1 MSKFRLLIVEDD
13 DRDLAVCKDAVEVFK
28 DEKQIEVELI
38 VCKDLSGAQLELNN
52 AIEKPIN
59 GAIIDIKLGNDSDAG
74 NQVIR
79 KIQEEFFRIPTAVLT
94 GTPGSEDQNATLIG
108 VFTKGEP
115 GSAYTDLLNRLVRIH
130 NTGLTD
136 ILGNRGLIESS
147 LTRVFRENLLPQTES
162 WAKYAERDPS
172 RTRKALLRHT
182 LNHLIQLVDEDTGPC
197 FPEEFYL
204 HPPPG
209 KDIRTGSILK
219 EKESDK
225 RFVVMSPECD
235 LVVRDNGKRNTD
247 RILIVEVFP
256 ANTLLDWFENSGTQ
270 GLSHKKKDE
279 LKNALENKKSNYYHC
294 LPETGFSP
302 LEFLNF
308 RSLNVVGEAEIK
320 ERFNTP
326 PNLQISPPFVKD
338 ILARLSSYYARQDQP
353 DVDFHNLIGS

>member
-1 MSKFRLLIVEDD
+1 MIRFRLLLVEDD
-13 DRDLAVCKDAVEVFK
+13 DRDLAVCEDAVEVFQH
-28 DEKQIEVELI
+28 EKQIEVELI
-38 VCKDLSGAQLELNN
+38 VCKDLDKAVLELNN
-52 AIEKPIN
+52 SVDRPID
-59 GAIIDIKLGNDSDAG
+59 GAIIDLRLGKDDEAG

-79 KIQEEFFRIPTAVLT
+79 KIEEEFFRVPTAVLT

-115 GSAYTDLLNRLVRIH
+115 GSAYSDLLNRLLRIH

-147 LTRVFRENLLPQTES
+147 LTRVFRENLLPQTER
-162 WAKYAERDPS
+162 WAEYAERDPS

-209 KDIRTGSILK
+209 EDIRTGSILK
-219 EKESDK
+219 EKESGK

-247 RILIVEVFP
+247 RILIVEAIP
-256 ANTLLDWFENSGTQ
+256 ATALLKWFENSGTQ
-270 GLSHKKKDE
+270 GLSNTKKAE
-279 LKNALENKKSNYYHC
+279 LKEALENKKSNYYHC
-294 LPETGFSP
+294 LPQTEFSP

-308 RSLNVVGEAEIK
+308 RGLNTVGEAEIK
-320 ERFNTP
+320 KRFQTP
-326 PNLQISPPFVKD
+326 PALQISPPFVKD
-338 ILARLSSYYARQDQP
+338 ILARLSSYYARQGQP
-353 DVDFHNLIGS
+353 DINFHNLIGS